1 MNLLPE
7 LIVAVAL
14 TIGISALCSTLEA
27 MILSITPA
35 EIEALKKKSS
45 RKGKMLERYREEIEE
60 TTSSILS
67 LNTIANTLGATLVG
81 GLAEKAFGDGGNSL
95 LVFAG
100 GMTLG
105 ILFFAEIIPK
115 NIAIADACRV
125 GIQANL
131 VYPLSVV
138 RFVMAPISKVCKATV
153 KAVVP
158 QNNQREIDE
167 EEEIILLARK
177 GAKEG
182 SLSNNES
189 DLVTNALRLDDIQV
203 RDIMTPRTVV
213 TAVEEDMTVGEVFK
227 KHPNVPFARV
237 PIFAETI
244 DSVTGIV
251 RRRDLL
257 QAAAEDK
264 DEVVIKEL
272 AQEVVFVPENASADK
287 ALRLLLAQHS
297 QLVVVADEFGSTVG
311 VLAMEDI
318 IESILGQEI
327 FEHDDIAVDMREL
340 ARRKSN
346 VIEEGERVMGSLSE
360 PSPKE
365 T

>member
-35 EIEALKKKSS
+35 EIEALKKNSS
-45 RKGKMLERYREEIEE
+45 RKGKILERYREEIEE

-95 LVFAG
+95 LIFAG

-115 NIAIADACRV
+115 NIAVAYR
-125 GIQANL
+125 GGLQANL
-131 VYPLSVV
+131 VYPLAVV

-158 QNNQREIDE
+158 QNNEREIDE

-189 DLVTNALRLDDIQV
+189 DLVTNALRLDDIHV

-213 TAVEEDMTVGEVFK
+213 TAFEEDMTVEKVFDM
-227 KHPNVPFARV
+227 HPNVPFARV

-346 VIEEGERVMGSLSE
+346 VIEQGEKVTGSLPE
-360 PSPKE
+360 PSTKDA
-365 T
+365 

>member
-35 EIEALKKKSS
+35 EIEALKKNSS

-95 LVFAG
+95 LIFAG

-115 NIAIADACRV
+115 NIAVAYR
-125 GIQANL
+125 GGLQANL
-131 VYPLSVV
+131 VYPLAVV

-158 QNNQREIDE
+158 QNNEREIDE

-189 DLVTNALRLDDIQV
+189 DLVTNALRLDDIHV

-213 TAVEEDMTVGEVFK
+213 TAFEEDMTVEKVFDM
-227 KHPNVPFARV
+227 HPNVPFARV

-327 FEHDDIAVDMREL
+327 FEHDDVAVDMREL

-346 VIEEGERVMGSLSE
+346 VIEQGEKVTGSLPE
-360 PSPKE
+360 PSTKDA
-365 T
+365 

>member
-95 LVFAG
+95 LIFAG

-115 NIAIADACRV
+115 NIAVAYR
-125 GIQANL
+125 GGLQANL
-131 VYPLSVV
+131 VYPLAVV

-158 QNNQREIDE
+158 QNNEREIDE

-189 DLVTNALRLDDIQV
+189 DLVTNALRLDDVHV

-213 TAVEEDMTVGEVFK
+213 TAFEEDMTVEKVFNM
-227 KHPNVPFARV
+227 HPNVPFARV

-264 DEVVIKEL
+264 DKVVIKEL

-346 VIEEGERVMGSLSE
+346 VIEQGEKVTGSLPE
-360 PSPKE
+360 PSTKDA
-365 T
+365 

>member
-7 LIVAVAL
+7 LIVAIAL

-27 MILSITPA
+27 MILSITPV
-35 EIEALKKKSS
+35 EIESLKKKSS
-45 RKGKMLERYREEIEE
+45 RKGKLLERYREEIEE
-60 TTSSILS
+60 TMSSILS

-95 LVFAG
+95 LIFAG

-115 NIAIADACRV
+115 NIAVAYRGGLQV
-125 GIQANL
+125 HL
-131 VYPLSVV
+131 VYPLAVV

-158 QNNQREIDE
+158 KNNEREIDE

-189 DLVTNALRLDDIQV
+189 NLVTNALRLDDVHV

-213 TAVEEDMTVGEVFK
+213 TAFEEDMTVGEVFT

-264 DEVVIKEL
+264 DEVIIKEL

-327 FEHDDIAVDMREL
+327 FEHDDVAVDMREL

-346 VIEEGERVMGSLSE
+346 VIEEGEIVTGSLPPH
-360 PSPKE
+360 PSTKE
-365 T
+365 S

>member
-95 LVFAG
+95 LIFAG

-115 NIAIADACRV
+115 NIAVAYR
-125 GIQANL
+125 GGLQANL
-131 VYPLSVV
+131 VYPLAVV

-158 QNNQREIDE
+158 QNNEREIDE

-189 DLVTNALRLDDIQV
+189 DLVTNALRLDDVHV

-213 TAVEEDMTVGEVFK
+213 TAFEEDMTVEKVFDM
-227 KHPNVPFARV
+227 HPNVPFARV

-327 FEHDDIAVDMREL
+327 FEHDDVAVDMREL

-346 VIEEGERVMGSLSE
+346 VIEQGEKVTGSLPE

>member
-7 LIVAVAL
+7 LIVAIAL

-27 MILSITPA
+27 MILSITPI
-35 EIEALKKKSS
+35 EIESLKKKSS
-45 RKGKMLERYREEIEE
+45 RKGKLLERYREEIEE

-95 LVFAG
+95 LIFAG

-115 NIAIADACRV
+115 NIAVAYRGGLQV
-125 GIQANL
+125 HL
-131 VYPLSVV
+131 VYPLAVV

-158 QNNQREIDE
+158 KNNEREIDE

-189 DLVTNALRLDDIQV
+189 NLVTNALRLDDVHV

-213 TAVEEDMTVGEVFK
+213 TAFEEDMTVGEVFT

-237 PIFAETI
+237 PIFDETI

-264 DEVVIKEL
+264 DEVIIKEL
-272 AQEVVFVPENASADK
+272 AQDVVFVPENASADK

-327 FEHDDIAVDMREL
+327 FEHDDVAVDMREL

-346 VIEEGERVMGSLSE
+346 VIEEGEIVTGSLPPH
-360 PSPKE
+360 PSTKE
-365 T
+365 S

>member
-1 MNLLPE
+1 MSLLPE
-7 LIVAVAL
+7 LIVAIVL
-14 TIGISALCSTLEA
+14 TVGVSALCSTLEA
-27 MILSITPA
+27 MILSITPV
-35 EIEALKKKSS
+35 EIESLKKKSS
-45 RKGKMLERYREEIEE
+45 QKGKLLERYREEIEE

-95 LVFAG
+95 LIFAG

-115 NIAIADACRV
+115 NFAIADAYRR
-125 GIQANL
+125 GLQANL
-131 VYPLSVV
+131 VYPLAVV

-158 QNNQREIDE
+158 QNNEREIDE
-167 EEEIILLARK
+167 EEEIILLAQK

-189 DLVTNALRLDDIQV
+189 DLVTNALRLDDIHV

-213 TAVEEDMTVGEVFK
+213 TAFEKDMTVGEVFN

-244 DSVTGIV
+244 DSITGIV

-264 DEVVIKEL
+264 DEVIIKEL

-327 FEHDDIAVDMREL
+327 FEHDDVAVDMREL

-346 VIEEGERVMGSLSE
+346 VIEQGEILRDSLPE
-360 PSPKE
+360 PSNKKA
-365 T
+365 

>member
-95 LVFAG
+95 LIFAG

-115 NIAIADACRV
+115 NIAVAYR
-125 GIQANL
+125 GGLQANL
-131 VYPLSVV
+131 VYPLAVV

-158 QNNQREIDE
+158 QNNEREIDE

-189 DLVTNALRLDDIQV
+189 DLVTNALRLDDVHV

-213 TAVEEDMTVGEVFK
+213 TAFEEDMTVEKVFDM
-227 KHPNVPFARV
+227 HPNVPFARV

-327 FEHDDIAVDMREL
+327 FEHDDVAVDMREL

-346 VIEEGERVMGSLSE
+346 VIEQGEKVTGSLPE
-360 PSPKE
+360 PSTKDA
-365 T
+365 

>member
-7 LIVAVAL
+7 LIVAIAL

-27 MILSITPA
+27 MILSITPV
-35 EIEALKKKSS
+35 EIESLKKKSS
-45 RKGKMLERYREEIEE
+45 RKGKLLERYREEIEE

-95 LVFAG
+95 LIFAG

-105 ILFFAEIIPK
+105 ILFFAEIFPK
-115 NIAIADACRV
+115 NIAIADAYR
-125 GIQANL
+125 GRFQANL
-131 VYPLSVV
+131 VYPLAVV

-153 KAVVP
+153 KAIVP
-158 QNNQREIDE
+158 QNNEREIDE
-167 EEEIILLARK
+167 EEEIILLAQK

-189 DLVTNALRLDDIQV
+189 DLVTNALRLDDVHV

-213 TAVEEDMTVGEVFK
+213 TAFEKDMTVGEVFT

-237 PIFAETI
+237 PIFDETI

-264 DEVVIKEL
+264 DEVIIKEL

-327 FEHDDIAVDMREL
+327 FEHDDIAVDMREF
-340 ARRKSN
+340 ARRKSH
-346 VIEEGERVMGSLSE
+346 VIEQGEVVTD
-360 PSPKE
+360 SPFE
-365 T
+365 TSAKKA

>member
-1 MNLLPE
+1 MSLLPE
-7 LIVAVAL
+7 LIVAIVL
-14 TIGISALCSTLEA
+14 TVGVSALCSTLEA
-27 MILSITPA
+27 MILSITPV
-35 EIEALKKKSS
+35 EIESLKKKSS
-45 RKGKMLERYREEIEE
+45 QKGKLLERYREEIEE

-95 LVFAG
+95 LIFAG

-115 NIAIADACRV
+115 NFAIADAYRR
-125 GIQANL
+125 GLQANL
-131 VYPLSVV
+131 VYPLAVV

-158 QNNQREIDE
+158 QNNEREIDE
-167 EEEIILLARK
+167 EEEIILLAQK

-189 DLVTNALRLDDIQV
+189 DLVTNALRLDDIHV

-213 TAVEEDMTVGEVFK
+213 TAFEKDMTVGEVFN

-244 DSVTGIV
+244 DSITGIV

-264 DEVVIKEL
+264 DEVIIKEL

-327 FEHDDIAVDMREL
+327 FEHDDVAVDMREL

-346 VIEEGERVMGSLSE
+346 VIEQGEILTDSLPE
-360 PSPKE
+360 PSNKKA
-365 T
+365 

>member
-95 LVFAG
+95 LIFAG

-115 NIAIADACRV
+115 NIAVAYR
-125 GIQANL
+125 GGLQANL
-131 VYPLSVV
+131 VYPLAVV

-158 QNNQREIDE
+158 QNNEREIDE
-167 EEEIILLARK
+167 EEEIILLAQK

-189 DLVTNALRLDDIQV
+189 DLVTNALRLDDVHV

-213 TAVEEDMTVGEVFK
+213 TAFEEDMTVEKVFDM
-227 KHPNVPFARV
+227 HPNVPFARV

-346 VIEEGERVMGSLSE
+346 VIEEGEIATSSLPE